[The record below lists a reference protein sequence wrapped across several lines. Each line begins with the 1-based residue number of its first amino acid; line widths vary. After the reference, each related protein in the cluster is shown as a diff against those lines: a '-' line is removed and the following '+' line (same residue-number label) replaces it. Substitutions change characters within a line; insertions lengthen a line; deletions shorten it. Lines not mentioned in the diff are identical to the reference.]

1 MEVAYGK
8 RNYWQMKFR
17 KFRYLIFK
25 ILYKMSAAVTPRP
38 EKVSKILI
46 KTGSNDFLELADL
59 MNRVCWGIPAGRL
72 GTDDLIVDVLVSKEL
87 LNTRLSEYGVPKNQR
102 YYLEDNPNFN
112 LISDLRN
119 DWAEHYDIIMQGKFS
134 LKEVFENMSEACR
147 FVVIDKDFYSTI
159 ESDVWKE
166 FFFSC
171 FTSSEAEQMDED
183 SKQIF
188 KKLEQKFKG
197 REKAY
202 CFATGPSFD
211 QYENYQF
218 EEDAVK
224 VICNSTVKNKDF
236 LNYIGKPDVLVFADP
251 VFHFGPSEYSA
262 EFRDYV
268 LETME
273 AYPDLMVCVPR
284 KAKPL
289 LLAHYPILKGRLVG
303 IDVCSEYHFPTSEN
317 LSVKGS
323 SNILTLYMLPI
334 ASSFAEKIYLVGA
347 DGREKGENYFWK
359 HSKTAQLGNQMN
371 SAFSV
376 HPSFFRDRDYVDYYD
391 EHCQF
396 LEDLIVFGEGQNQK
410 KYFSLTKS
418 FIPSLSKRQ
427 K

>member
-8 RNYWQMKFR
+8 RNYFKMKFR

-25 ILYKMSAAVTPRP
+25 ILYKMSAAVTPP
-38 EKVSKILI
+38 PKKVQKILV
-46 KTGSNDFLELADL
+46 KTGANDFIEFAELI
-59 MNRVCWGIPAGRL
+59 NRICWGIPAGQL
-72 GTDDLIVDVLVSKEL
+72 GTSDLVIDVFSPIDLTDSQLEDFG
-87 LNTRLSEYGVPKNQR
+87 TPKNQR
-102 YYLEDNPNFN
+102 HYLKNNKN
-112 LISDLRN
+112 INIIRDLRN
-119 DWAEHYDIIMQGKFS
+119 DWVDYYDIIMQGKFS
-134 LKEVFENMSEACR
+134 LKEVFENMSEACK

-166 FFFSC
+166 FFYLAF
-171 FTSSEAEQMDED
+171 DED
-183 SKQIF
+183 EHQKMALESKQIF
-188 KKLEQKFKG
+188 AKLEEKFKD

-211 QYENYQF
+211 QYENFMF
-218 EEDAVK
+218 EADSIK
-224 VICNSTVKNKDF
+224 VICNSTVKNKEF
-236 LNYIGKPDVLVFADP
+236 LNYIGRPDILVFADP

-273 AYPDLMVCVPR
+273 AYPELIVCVPK

-289 LLAHYPILKGRLVG
+289 LLAHYPIFENRLVG
-303 IDVCSEYHFPTSEN
+303 MDVCPEYHFPSSEE

-334 ASSFAEKIYLVGA
+334 ASALAEKIYVIGA

-391 EHCQF
+391 EHCHF
-396 LEDLIVFGEGQNQK
+396 LEGLIQYGEKQHNR
-410 KYFSLTKS
+410 KYYSLTKS
-418 FIPSLSKRQ
+418 FIPSFKKRFL
-427 K
+427 